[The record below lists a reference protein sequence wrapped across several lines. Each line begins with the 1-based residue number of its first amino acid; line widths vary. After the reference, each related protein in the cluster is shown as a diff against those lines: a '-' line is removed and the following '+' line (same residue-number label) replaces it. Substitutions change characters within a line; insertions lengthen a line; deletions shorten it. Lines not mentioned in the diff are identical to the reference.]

1 MENKYQK
8 YYNLISL
15 FICIGFIAFW
25 NYYIIL
31 YEVKWI
37 AEKFYVN
44 VGIKE
49 STIITATDN
58 KMIIRIIHFWKTNKS
73 IFDGPPSARF
83 RPHSRPALVHG
94 SLVRYIENSFNLVRG
109 FFVFFSFCKLLFSLF
124 NIFLCITNI
133 IFYPVQC
140 LTLRESSRFSQIPRP
155 RKTSTTNDPI

>member
-44 VGIKE
+44 VGIKD

-58 KMIIRIIHFWKTNKS
+58 KMIIRIIHFWKTN
-73 IFDGPPSARF
+73 
-83 RPHSRPALVHG
+83 
-94 SLVRYIENSFNLVRG
+94 
-109 FFVFFSFCKLLFSLF
+109 
-124 NIFLCITNI
+124 
-133 IFYPVQC
+133 
-140 LTLRESSRFSQIPRP
+140 
-155 RKTSTTNDPI
+155 